1 MLDNSQSVG
10 SPQVKRGRSSLG
22 RRGALGALAA
32 LVGATLGKVTEQ
44 SAHAQAAGDVVLG
57 ATNTTG
63 GNTTVVNTSQSG
75 IGFSGRA
82 DLGIGVAGSGGSYG
96 LYGAASGAGNG
107 FGIFGFSPSG
117 FGIVAQSTNAVGLYA
132 VSSTNIGGYAIST
145 SNIGMIASSTSN
157 VGVLGSSGSNI
168 GVNATSATGV
178 ALRASGPTELYGNV
192 EIGDFETPG
201 APLYNLNITG
211 DLRVNGQ
218 KSAIVRGADGDYR
231 QFYCVESPESFF
243 EDLGMATLDRGKVT
257 VSLENEFKQF
267 VAPKRGFYV
276 FLTPLADTPGLYVSK
291 LGDDSFEVREVGNGQ
306 SNIQFQYRVVC
317 TRKDV
322 PGKRLER
329 VDPTKLS
336 PGRRR
341 VPRTEVQ
348 IPTPPPMPPPPRGT
362 GRPGE
367 VVPAPPPPPPTI
379 P

>member
-1 MLDNSQSVG
+1 MLDDSQSVG
-10 SPQVKRGRSSLG
+10 SPQVKRVRSSLG

-44 SAHAQAAGDVVLG
+44 SAHAGVDGDVVLG
-57 ATNTTG
+57 GTNSSQSTTSVTNTAPIG
-63 GNTTVVNTSQSG
+63 G
-75 IGFSGRA
+75 IGLVGKGSFS
-82 DLGIGVAGSGGSYG
+82 G
-96 LYGAASGAGNG
+96 LYGEAVSTG
-107 FGIFGFSPSG
+107 FGIYGFSPSG
-117 FGIVAQSTNAVGLYA
+117 FGIIAQSTDAVGLYA
-132 VSSTNIGGYAIST
+132 LSSSQVGGYAIST
-145 SNIGMIASSTSN
+145 SNIGMIGSSTSN
-157 VGVLGSSGSNI
+157 VGILGSSGSSI
-168 GVNATSATGV
+168 GVQATSATGV
-178 ALRASGPTELYGNV
+178 ALRANGPTELYGNV

-201 APLYNLNITG
+201 APLYNLNVTG

-231 QFYCVESPESFF
+231 QFYCLESPESFF

-348 IPTPPPMPPPPRGT
+348 IPTPPPMPPAPRGS